1 MITKEVKVEILTP
14 PDDIAQQVSDA
25 STLNSKKNVSELQ
38 QEVGDLQKNL
48 IRLDMQVTED
58 DQKDTLKTV
67 QAD

>member
-1 MITKEVKVEILTP
+1 MITKEVKVEVLTP

-25 STLNSKKNVSELQ
+25 SALNSKKNVSELQ

-58 DQKDTLKTV
+58 DQKDTLKPV

>member
-1 MITKEVKVEILTP
+1 MITKEVKVEVLTP